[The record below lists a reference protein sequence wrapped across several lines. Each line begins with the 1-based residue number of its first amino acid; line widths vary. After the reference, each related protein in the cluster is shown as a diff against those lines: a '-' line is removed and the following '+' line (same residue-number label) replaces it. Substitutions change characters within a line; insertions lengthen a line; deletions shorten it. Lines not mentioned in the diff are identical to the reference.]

1 MDYGMPTSTSGY
13 FILNVTGATRSFQH
27 ENNTIRFAFKKLIL
41 SVEGTTGWSTEKPSD
56 RKPAGLQPQPPKGK
70 RESSMKTEAVHCE
83 KL

>member
-1 MDYGMPTSTSGY
+1 MGYGMPTSTSGY

-56 RKPAGLQPQPPKGK
+56 RKCCWAAAAAPKGEEGVFHEN
-70 RESSMKTEAVHCE
+70 RGGT
-83 KL
+83 L